1 MRARRYKIA
10 CLAGDGIGPELM
22 AEASRAVEAVSRLH
36 GFAVEEAHAPFGADA
51 VRRFGHPLPP
61 ATRAACKEAD
71 AVLVAA
77 TREPALAGGQGERA
91 HTRRVTRR
99 S

>member
-36 GFAVEEAHAPFGADA
+36 GFAVDEVHVPFGGDA
-51 VRRFGHPLPP
+51 VRRFGHPLVGAGHDRNPAPP
-61 ATRAACKEAD
+61 TPGIPVPSTSTTGD
-71 AVLVAA
+71 QGTPITIPGL
-77 TREPALAGGQGERA
+77 GG
-91 HTRRVTRR
+91 
-99 S
+99 